1 MERNMGKVNTK
12 AEEIKIQIGLLK
24 TRLAATQKK
33 ERDALKR
40 ARTSALVEA
49 AKAAGLL
56 EVLPEAIT
64 EKMRLAFAKVEQPPG
79 KTEPAIHALAGGRN
93 GQI

>member
-1 MERNMGKVNTK
+1 MAKANTK
-12 AEEIKIQIGLLK
+12 AEEIQAQIGLLK

-33 ERDALKR
+33 ERDDLKR

-56 EVLPEAIT
+56 ELLPDAIT
-64 EKMRLAFAKVEQPPG
+64 EKMRLVFTKAGQPPSQ
-79 KTEPAIHALAGGRN
+79 TEPAIHAQAGDRN
-93 GQI
+93 DPI